1 MSDENIELGG
11 NQARDFNQ
19 RLEAFSQALDEQAEA
34 KARADEIKKA
44 AKDEGY
50 DMKAFVNVEKMKRK
64 GAAHL
69 AGQLKLELIRNTY
82 LKAAGMPSTYEEAQ
96 KAADAEAEA
105 VPESR
110 SEKKAKNKRRG
121 MN

>member
-11 NQARDFNQ
+11 NAARDFNQ
-19 RLEAFSQALDEQAEA
+19 RLEAYSEALDDVKEA
-34 KARADEIKKA
+34 KDRADEIKKA

-50 DMKAFVNVEKMKRK
+50 DMKAFANVEKLRRK

-96 KAADAEAEA
+96 KAADAEAA
-105 VPESR
+105 AAPEPN